1 MKRRFARPCRVAGCL
16 TLIALAGLVP
26 ASCASDPSEG
36 YAFTS
41 AHDSGITS
49 VYVPTFR
56 NNTYAHGI
64 EVDLTDAIIKEIK
77 ATTPWRVASESD
89 AQTSLTGSIVDARM
103 QPLSLGRNTGLVQ
116 EQAVTLVIQFD
127 FKDVRTGKVL
137 TSRRNFSSTE
147 AFVPAYGVQERL
159 EVGQHATVQDL
170 ARSVVAELRSG
181 W

>member
-1 MKRRFARPCRVAGCL
+1 MRRTAQLACLSGYAFAFSATTAAL
-16 TLIALAGLVP
+16 TG
-26 ASCASDPSEG
+26 CASDPADG

-64 EVDLTDAIIKEIK
+64 ETDLTDAIIKEIK

-89 AQTSLTGSIVDARM
+89 AQTMLSGSIVDARM

-159 EVGQHATVQDL
+159 DVGQHATVQDL